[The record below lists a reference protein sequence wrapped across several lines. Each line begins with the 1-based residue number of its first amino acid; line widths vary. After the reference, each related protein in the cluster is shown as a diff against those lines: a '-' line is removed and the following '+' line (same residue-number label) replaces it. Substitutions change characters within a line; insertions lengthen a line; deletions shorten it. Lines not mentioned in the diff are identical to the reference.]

1 MKLITVREFGFRCE
15 FFSKNTMQK
24 IISTLKDILTPLCKR
39 QKDVW
44 NNENWKHIFVEWPP
58 LAREDLE
65 TLFML
70 TETGEVDF
78 SESKRGKVIYLPPL
92 EKDPDC
98 VPILS
103 PYFNLKETQ
112 SIAKL
117 RVLLV
122 RLDENRKPHGIY
134 GIGFRME
141 TPESVNQGVN
151 SPVNSRNVDRANN
164 GGTHDFHH
172 AQLIRKFGQRKLD
185 DKLQIDCPIWIPQSQ
200 PSFPLP
206 AECPVTLLLCLIVT
220 LYGRR
225 YYDQYLAEHNI
236 FEIKQYQEKLNRWIS
251 Q

>member
-1 MKLITVREFGFRCE
+1 
-15 FFSKNTMQK
+15 MQK
-24 IISTLKDILTPLCKR
+24 IVTTLKDILTPLCKR
-39 QKDVW
+39 QKDLW
-44 NNENWKHIFVEWPP
+44 INENWKHIFVDWPP

-65 TLFML
+65 VLFRHPEAGAEL
-70 TETGEVDF
+70 VEVDF
-78 SESKRGKVIYLPPL
+78 SESERGKVIYLPPL

-98 VPILS
+98 IPILS
-103 PYFNLKETQ
+103 LYFRLKETQ

-141 TPESVNQGVN
+141 TPEKINQNVNSSINNQSVNT
-151 SPVNSRNVDRANN
+151 VDN
-164 GGTHDFHH
+164 GGSHDFHH

-185 DKLQIDCPIWIPQSQ
+185 DKLQIDCPIWLPQSQ

-206 AECPVTLLLCLIVT
+206 AECPVTLLLCLLVT

-225 YYDQYLAEHNI
+225 YYNQFLTDHNI
-236 FEIKQYQEKLNRWIS
+236 FEIGQYQQKLNRWIN

>member
-1 MKLITVREFGFRCE
+1 
-15 FFSKNTMQK
+15 MQK
-24 IISTLKDILTPLCKR
+24 VITTLKDILTPLCKR
-39 QKDVW
+39 RKDVRD
-44 NNENWKHIFVEWPP
+44 NENWEHIFTEWPP

-65 TLFML
+65 VLFML
-70 TETGEVDF
+70 TETGGVDF
-78 SESKRGKVIYLPPL
+78 SESQRGKVIYLPPL
-92 EKDPDC
+92 EKKPDC

-122 RLDENRKPHGIY
+122 QLDKNLRPY

-141 TPESVNQGVN
+141 TPEKINQGVN
-151 SPVNSRNVDRANN
+151 TSVNRQHTDIANN
-164 GGTHDFHH
+164 EGAHDFHH
-172 AQLIRKFGQRKLD
+172 AQLIRKFGQKKLD
-185 DKLQIDCPIWIPQSQ
+185 NKLQIDCPIWLPQSQ

-220 LYGRR
+220 LYGGR
-225 YYDQYLAEHNI
+225 YYNQFLTEYNI
-236 FEIKQYQEKLNRWIS
+236 FDIKQYQEELDRWIN

>member
-1 MKLITVREFGFRCE
+1 MPRIIT
-15 FFSKNTMQK
+15 
-24 IISTLKDILTPLCKR
+24 TLKDILTPLCQR
-39 QKDVW
+39 QKDIW
-44 NNENWKHIFVEWPP
+44 DNDNWRHIFTEWPP
-58 LAREDLE
+58 LAREDIE
-65 TLFML
+65 VLFMDAD
-70 TETGEVDF
+70 TGAEPVEVDF
-78 SESKRGKVIYLPPL
+78 SESERGKVIYLPPF

-103 PYFNLKETQ
+103 PYFNLKEPQ

-141 TPESVNQGVN
+141 TPEKINQGVN
-151 SPVNSRNVDRANN
+151 SSVNSERVDTANN
-164 GGTHDFHH
+164 EGAHDFHH

-185 DKLQIDCPIWIPQSQ
+185 DRLQMDCPIWLPQSQ

-206 AECPVTLLLCLIVT
+206 AKCPVTLLLCLIVT

-225 YYDQYLAEHNI
+225 YYDRFLIEHEI
-236 FEIKQYQEKLNRWIS
+236 FDIETYRQELKPWIN

>member
-1 MKLITVREFGFRCE
+1 MYGLT
-15 FFSKNTMQK
+15 K
-24 IISTLKDILTPLCKR
+24 IGNVYSWIG
-39 QKDVW
+39 
-44 NNENWKHIFVEWPP
+44 PP

-65 TLFML
+65 VLFIKS
-70 TETGEVDF
+70 ETGEVGF
-78 SESKRGKVIYLPPL
+78 SESQRGKVIYLPPL

-141 TPESVNQGVN
+141 TPEKINQGVN
-151 SPVNSRNVDRANN
+151 SSVNSQRVDTADNS
-164 GGTHDFHH
+164 GSHDFHH
-172 AQLIRKFGQRKLD
+172 AQLIRKFGQKKLD
-185 DKLQIDCPIWIPQSQ
+185 NKLQIDCPIWLPQSQ

-206 AECPVTLLLCLIVT
+206 AECPVTLLLCLLVT
-220 LYGRR
+220 LYGRK
-225 YYDQYLAEHNI
+225 YYNQFLTDHNI
-236 FEIKQYQEKLNRWIS
+236 FEIGQYQQELNRWIN